1 MQPMTRS
8 LRWAAAA
15 AFLTLIG
22 IGIGSAGEPAGR
34 KKAKG
39 MTQATTNKTRI
50 PPIDAKLPHKIQTA
64 TFALG

>member
-15 AFLTLIG
+15 AILVLFG
-22 IGIGSAGEPAGR
+22 IGIGSAEEPATGT
-34 KKAKG
+34 KAKS
-39 MTQATTNKTRI
+39 MTQATTKTRI
-50 PPIDAKLPHKIQTA
+50 PPIDAKLPAKIQTA